1 MSRFQ
6 AVDVFRV
13 LAILAVIAL
22 HTARYEGPGAVGTAF
37 DAALFLNQLER
48 FAVPLF
54 FILSGYFWS
63 AKCHGRDDYLIC
75 SLKLAKRVLLLFAAW
90 CAVYLLAAE
99 LATIGRL
106 GVAGAVADWSAH
118 WWARHGSYST
128 MLLQGSKVH
137 LWFLPAL
144 AAAALLSG
152 ALLSRRLERS
162 LFVLAIALYAV
173 GLAGKAYADTPL
185 GFHTAFNLRN
195 GPFFSLL
202 MFATGHALQRR
213 GPQPSWTGIGA
224 LLAAGGFL
232 LQLGEVAWLHRYWG
246 TGMVQDYVIG
256 TWPFGVGVAMIALSD
271 PRPARIAVLAAL
283 GPLVLGIYAS
293 HYLFVDGLRGLP
305 GIDAGPAGGL
315 RYVLLVFLL
324 SLACSWTLS
333 RIPLARRA
341 GLVG

>member
-1 MSRFQ
+1 MSRFL

-22 HTARYEGPGAVGTAF
+22 HTARHEGPGAVGTAF
-37 DAALFLNQLER
+37 DAATFLNQVER

-63 AKCHGRDDYLIC
+63 AKCHGRDDYLRC
-75 SLKLAKRVLLLFAAW
+75 SLALAGRVLLLFAVW
-90 CAVYLLAAE
+90 CGVYFVVAE
-99 LATIGRL
+99 LDTVRRL
-106 GVAGAVADWSAH
+106 GAAGALTA
-118 WWARHGSYST
+118 WAGQVTAMRGGYAT
-128 MLLQGSKVH
+128 LLLQGAKVH

-144 AAAALLSG
+144 AIAALISG
-152 ALLSRRLERS
+152 ALLSRQLERS
-162 LFVLAIALYAV
+162 LFVLALLLYAA
-173 GLAGKAYADTPL
+173 GLAGKAYAGTPL

-202 MFATGHALQRR
+202 MFATGHALRRR
-213 GPQPSWTGIGA
+213 GPQPSWAGAGA
-224 LLAAGGFL
+224 LLALGGLL
-232 LQLGEVAWLHRYWG
+232 LQLFETGWLHRHYG
-246 TGMVQDYVIG
+246 ASMVQDFTAG

-271 PRPARIAVLAAL
+271 LRLARIPALAAL

-293 HYLFVDGLRGLP
+293 HYLFVDGLRTVG

-324 SLACSWTLS
+324 SLGLSWALS
-333 RIPLARRA
+333 KLPVVRRA
-341 GLVG
+341 VA

>member
-1 MSRFQ
+1 MSRLQ

-22 HTARYEGPGAVGTAF
+22 HTARHDGPGAVGTAF
-37 DAALFLNQLER
+37 DAATFLNQVER

-63 AKCHGRDDYLIC
+63 AKCHGGADVLRC
-75 SLKLAKRVLLLFAAW
+75 SLALAKRVLVLFLVW
-90 CAVYLLAAE
+90 CAVYFLASEAN
-99 LATIGRL
+99 TIHRL
-106 GVAGAVADWSAH
+106 GAPGAAAL
-118 WWARHGSYST
+118 WAARLGQMHGGYAT
-128 MLLQGSKVH
+128 MLLQGAKVH

-144 AAAALLSG
+144 AIAALISG
-152 ALLSRRLERS
+152 ALLSRQLERT
-162 LFVLAIALYAV
+162 LFVFAIVLYAI

-213 GPQPSWTGIGA
+213 GPQPAWAVAGA
-224 LLAAGGFL
+224 LLAIGGLL
-232 LQLGEVAWLHRYWG
+232 LQMIEVGWLHHSFG
-246 TGMVQDYVIG
+246 TSMEQDFAVG
-256 TWPFGVGVAMIALSD
+256 TWPFGLGMSMIALSD
-271 PRPARIAVLAAL
+271 RRWARIPALAAL

-293 HYLFVDGLRGLP
+293 HYLFVDWLHARQGV
-305 GIDAGPAGGL
+305 DAGPAGGL

-324 SLACSWTLS
+324 SLGLTWALS
-333 RIPLARRA
+333 RIPVARRA
-341 GLVG
+341 VA

>member
-1 MSRFQ
+1 MPRFQ

-22 HTARYEGPGAVGTAF
+22 HTARHEGPGAPGTAF
-37 DAALFLNQLER
+37 DAATFLNQAER

-63 AKCHGRDDYLIC
+63 AKCHGRADYLRC
-75 SLKLAKRVLLLFAAW
+75 SLALARRVLLLFLAW
-90 CAVYLLAAE
+90 CTVYFLASE
-99 LATIGRL
+99 LDTFQRL
-106 GVAGAVADWSAH
+106 GAAGTVADWSARLR
-118 WWARHGSYST
+118 ARHGGYLT
-128 MLLQGSKVH
+128 LLLQGSKVH

-144 AAAALLSG
+144 ATAALLSG
-152 ALLSRRLERS
+152 ALLSRQMERT
-162 LFVLAIALYAV
+162 LFVLAAMLYAV
-173 GLAGKAYADTPL
+173 GLAGKAYADTPF

-195 GPFFSLL
+195 GPFFSLV

-213 GPQPSWTGIGA
+213 GPQPSWAGTGA
-224 LLAAGGFL
+224 LLAVGGLL
-232 LQLGEVAWLHRYWG
+232 LQLFEVAWLHRHWG
-246 TGMVQDYVIG
+246 TSMAQDYVIG

-271 PRPARIAVLAAL
+271 VRLARIPALAAL

-293 HYLFVDGLRGLP
+293 HYLFVDRLRAVP
-305 GIDAGPAGGL
+305 GIDDGLAGGL

-324 SLACSWTLS
+324 SLAVSWALS

-341 GLVG
+341 GLLG

>member
-1 MSRFQ
+1 MPRRQ

-22 HTARYEGPGAVGTAF
+22 HTARHEGPGAVGTAF
-37 DAALFLNQLER
+37 DAATFLNQVER

-63 AKCHGRDDYLIC
+63 AKCRGRDDCLRC
-75 SLKLAKRVLLLFAAW
+75 SLTLAKRVLLLFLTW
-90 CAVYLLAAE
+90 CAVYLAAAEIGTVLQLGMAGAIDAWHARLAARQGGYGT
-99 LATIGRL
+99 L
-106 GVAGAVADWSAH
+106 
-118 WWARHGSYST
+118 
-128 MLLQGSKVH
+128 LLQGTKVH

-144 AAAALLSG
+144 AAAALVSG
-152 ALLSRRLERS
+152 VLLSRRLERT

-173 GLAGKAYADTPL
+173 GLAGKAYAGTPL

-202 MFATGHALQRR
+202 MFATGHALQQR
-213 GPQPSWTGIGA
+213 GPQASWAATGA
-224 LLAAGGFL
+224 MLAAGGLL
-232 LQLGEVAWLHRYWG
+232 LQFFELAWLHRYWG
-246 TGMVQDYVIG
+246 ASMAQDYVIG

-271 PRPARIAVLAAL
+271 PRPARIPALAAL

-293 HYLFVDGLRGLP
+293 HYLFVDGLRAVP

-324 SLACSWTLS
+324 SLALSWALS
-333 RIPLARRA
+333 RIPVVRRT
-341 GLVG
+341 GLLG

>member
-22 HTARYEGPGAVGTAF
+22 HTAKHEGPGAVGTAF

-63 AKCHGRDDYLIC
+63 AKCHGRDDYLVC
-75 SLKLAKRVLLLFAAW
+75 SLRLARRVLLLFAAW
-90 CAVYLLAAE
+90 CAVYFLAAE
-99 LATIGRL
+99 LATVGRL
-106 GVAGAVADWSAH
+106 GAAGAVADWSAR
-118 WWARHGSYST
+118 WTARHGGYGT
-128 MLLQGSKVH
+128 LLLQGSKVH

-144 AAAALLSG
+144 AAAALISG
-152 ALLSRRLERS
+152 VLLSRQLERS
-162 LFVLAIALYAV
+162 LFVLAVLLYAA

-202 MFATGHALQRR
+202 MFASGHALKRR
-213 GPQPSWTGIGA
+213 GPQPSWAGIGV
-224 LLAAGGFL
+224 LLAAGGLL
-232 LQLGEVAWLHRYWG
+232 LQLCEVAWLHGHWG
-246 TGMVQDYVIG
+246 TAMDQDFVAC
-256 TWPFGVGVAMIALSD
+256 TWPFGVGVAMIALAD
-271 PRPARIAVLAAL
+271 PRPARIPALAAL

-293 HYLFVDGLRGLP
+293 HYLFVDGLRALP

-333 RIPLARRA
+333 RMPLARRA
-341 GLVG
+341 GLLG

>member
-1 MSRFQ
+1 MSRFL

-22 HTARYEGPGAVGTAF
+22 HTARHEGPGAVGTAF
-37 DAALFLNQLER
+37 DAATFLNQVER

-63 AKCHGRDDYLIC
+63 AKCHGRDDYLRC
-75 SLKLAKRVLLLFAAW
+75 SLALAGRVLLLFAVW
-90 CAVYLLAAE
+90 CGVYFVVAE
-99 LATIGRL
+99 LDTVRRL
-106 GVAGAVADWSAH
+106 GAAGALTA
-118 WWARHGSYST
+118 WAGQVTAMRGGYVT
-128 MLLQGSKVH
+128 LLLQGAKVH

-144 AAAALLSG
+144 AIAALISG
-152 ALLSRRLERS
+152 ALLSRQLERS
-162 LFVLAIALYAV
+162 LFVLALLLYAA
-173 GLAGKAYADTPL
+173 GLAGKAYAGTPL

-202 MFATGHALQRR
+202 MFATGHALRRR
-213 GPQPSWTGIGA
+213 GPQPSWAGAGA
-224 LLAAGGFL
+224 LLALGGLL
-232 LQLGEVAWLHRYWG
+232 LQLFETGWLHRHYG
-246 TGMVQDYVIG
+246 ASMVQDFTAG

-271 PRPARIAVLAAL
+271 LRLARIPALAAL

-293 HYLFVDGLRGLP
+293 HYLFVDGLRAIE

-324 SLACSWTLS
+324 SLGLSWALS
-333 RIPLARRA
+333 KLPVVRRA
-341 GLVG
+341 VA